1 MTEQA
6 ISLNERMHLLS
17 APARMLGVFGAV
29 FLVLTLGGCADQS
42 MSDLERFVAEKNAR
56 KAGKIDPLPPI
67 RPYNVKTYEA
77 GEQKDPFQPFFEA
90 EPKQIEDAIADNG
103 IKPDF
108 NRISE
113 ELEQYPLD
121 ALRMVG
127 TLEQE
132 EGVWGIVQAPDN
144 TIHRV
149 TIGNYV
155 GQNHGKII
163 DVQEYEIQLVEI
175 IQDARGRWTERDAG
189 MALAEQE

>member
-1 MTEQA
+1 MV
-6 ISLNERMHLLS
+6 
-17 APARMLGVFGAV
+17 GVIGAA
-29 FLVLTLGGCADQS
+29 LIALTLSGCAERS
-42 MSDLERFVAEKNAR
+42 LSDLERFVAEKSAR

-67 RPYNVKTYEA
+67 RPYDVKTYEA
-77 GEQKDPFQPFFEA
+77 AEEKDPFQPFMEA
-90 EPKQIEDAIADNG
+90 EPKPVEAAISDNG

-108 NRISE
+108 NRITE

-132 EGVWGIVQAPDN
+132 EGVWGIVRAPDS

-163 DVQEYEIQLVEI
+163 DVQEFEIQVVEI
-175 IQDARGRWTERDAG
+175 VQDARGRWSERDAA